1 MHRVACVFAA
11 CSTADGALPRHSG
24 RKELRVYTPIGS
36 ITDTARRILSSP
48 IGADCDERQPKQMD
62 DNVKSDSTDEL
73 DFFGLTWDALS
84 VVPDTPAVTPSTG
97 AKARGVDCEDEEGEG
112 VEAKRQ
118 KRMLRNRESAAMSR
132 ARKKRHVEELERKLA
147 MLSTTVAM
155 LQAENDALRAGARGV
170 DAHPPK
176 ELKQMTNTAAPP
188 MPSCSPVSVAADF
201 DDSSLVLFAQEL
213 TGGISVPNS
222 PAALFGDAG
231 GGDDSVPLL
240 HLNSAVCPTPKA
252 HVACAG

>member
-1 MHRVACVFAA
+1 M
-11 CSTADGALPRHSG
+11 
-24 RKELRVYTPIGS
+24 
-36 ITDTARRILSSP
+36 TDSL
-48 IGADCDERQPKQMD
+48 KQMD
-62 DNVKSDSTDEL
+62 NNVKIESTDKL

-97 AKARGVDCEDEEGEG
+97 AKARGVDEEGEG

-147 MLSTTVAM
+147 MLSSQIAM
-155 LQAENDALRAGARGV
+155 LQAENDALRSGARGV
-170 DAHPPK
+170 DAQPPN

-231 GGDDSVPLL
+231 DDSVPLL
-240 HLNSAVCPTPKA
+240 LLNSAVCPTPKA

>member
-1 MHRVACVFAA
+1 MFTPRSDRSPTQRAA
-11 CSTADGALPRHSG
+11 SYQARS
-24 RKELRVYTPIGS
+24 VPIAMS
-36 ITDTARRILSSP
+36 DSL
-48 IGADCDERQPKQMD
+48 KQMD

-231 GGDDSVPLL
+231 GGDDSVPPL